1 MRRSGFYLGVGASAA
16 LLTFLAQP
24 VVQASA
30 DGWAPATPM
39 AITTPQILPGM
50 RPAPI
55 ALSPTR
61 LAGLE
66 RGAAT
71 PTKPVAEEAQE
82 IGLKPMKPMRR
93 LVREGCELP
102 VSALAGP
109 EARRLTP
116 GRCIS

>member
-1 MRRSGFYLGVGASAA
+1 MRRSGFYLGIGVSAA
-16 LLTFLAQP
+16 VLTFWAQP

-30 DGWAPATPM
+30 DGWAPAAPIA
-39 AITTPQILPGM
+39 AIAPQTLPGM
-50 RPAPI
+50 RPASI

-61 LAGLE
+61 LAGVE
-66 RGAAT
+66 RAVSGQ
-71 PTKPVAEEAQE
+71 TKPATEEAQE
-82 IGLKPMKPMRR
+82 IGPKPMKPLRR